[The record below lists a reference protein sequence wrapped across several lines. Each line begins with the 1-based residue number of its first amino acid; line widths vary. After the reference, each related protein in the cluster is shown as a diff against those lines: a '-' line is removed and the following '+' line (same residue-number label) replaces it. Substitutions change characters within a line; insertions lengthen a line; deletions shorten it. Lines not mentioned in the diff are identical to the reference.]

1 MGRSPTAMAL
11 RNMNIYVE
19 DVNCPFCSDD
29 EETVENMATI
39 ILNFVSS
46 NRCAN
51 FFVIS
56 FRDLMEI
63 HNHSGL
69 NELEKFILHGI
80 IIICCW
86 CIWRSRNE
94 FRFANIPAQ
103 VENIISEIK
112 MVGFLWVRSRT
123 KLKTLTWE
131 NWSSFVIM

>member
-1 MGRSPTAMAL
+1 
-11 RNMNIYVE
+11 
-19 DVNCPFCSDD
+19 
-29 EETVENMATI
+29 MATI

-56 FRDLMEI
+56 VLMEI

-69 NELEKFILHGI
+69 NELEIFILHGI

-86 CIWRSRNE
+86 SIWRSRNE
-94 FRFANIPAQ
+94 FRFANKPVQ

-112 MVGFLWVRSRT
+112 MVGFLWVRSRELSSRENKINVRNVRSERKSQKSGDIILVIIT
-123 KLKTLTWE
+123 NFKITLVE
-131 NWSSFVIM
+131 